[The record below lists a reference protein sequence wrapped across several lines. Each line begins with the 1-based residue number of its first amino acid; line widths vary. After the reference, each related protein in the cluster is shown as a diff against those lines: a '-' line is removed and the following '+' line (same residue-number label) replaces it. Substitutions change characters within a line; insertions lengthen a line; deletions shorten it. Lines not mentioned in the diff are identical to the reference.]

1 MNFSSYQFTPLEQ
14 YIRELYEHLAIRSP
28 HQLDMID
35 IAAKLSVWLHFAD
48 IRSTAIGRNG
58 AYSIIIDR
66 RLTRQQQW
74 QEFGHELGHVLRHAG
89 NQMLLPP
96 SLVQL
101 QEAQATNFAL
111 HFCVPTFMLLELEL
125 PHTEKEIIYVL
136 SETFGVE
143 PLFAKRRWDRFK
155 EQWESYRFYEALF
168 GHMQVAEPVVAASGR
183 DAESDL
189 SLLHEYAVAHD
200 GSLFIDGHLTD
211 EEQREIIRYLQ
222 KMDRRNDPTA

>member
-35 IAAKLSVWLHFAD
+35 IAAKLNVWLHFAD
-48 IRSTAIGRNG
+48 IRSTAIERNG

-66 RLTRQQQW
+66 RLSRQQQW

-101 QEAQATNFAL
+101 QEAQATNFAS
-111 HFCVPTFMLLELEL
+111 HFCVPTFMLLELDL
-125 PHTEKEIIYVL
+125 PHTEKEIVYVL

-143 PLFAKRRWDRFK
+143 PLFAKRRWNRFK

-200 GSLFIDGHLTD
+200 GSLFIDGRLTD

-222 KMDRRNDPTA
+222 QMDQRNS